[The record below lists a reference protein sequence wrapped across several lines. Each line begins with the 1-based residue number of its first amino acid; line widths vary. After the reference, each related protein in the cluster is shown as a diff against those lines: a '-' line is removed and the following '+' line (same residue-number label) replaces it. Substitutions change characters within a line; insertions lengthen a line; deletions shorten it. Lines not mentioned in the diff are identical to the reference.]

1 MTANAF
7 SMPFYLQEECRYTLR
22 DMKDSVIFRT
32 NFGNRVPKPHFPHM
46 SIIGEE
52 YGFGLIRASKKQMS
66 RKRASISPGFCMV
79 ILKGGCSFEYHSD
92 H

>member
-52 YGFGLIRASKKQMS
+52 YGFGLIRAF
-66 RKRASISPGFCMV
+66 ISPDFCMV
-79 ILKGGCSFEYHSD
+79 ILKEGCSFEYHSD